1 MSKKLTS
8 QQESAIDFSKH
19 ISLTANAGSGKTFVL
34 KKRYVEIALQEGINL
49 NNIVAITFTEKAASK
64 LYKDITQEIEDRL
77 SYETNSKAVYKLE
90 ALRRDL
96 VSANISTI
104 HSFCTNILKEF
115 SPEAEIDANFIP
127 IDTVVTKE
135 LINQSLEEL
144 FKNLGRGNEIDLNL
158 KNLIR
163 FFSTKKQVIWQ
174 LFEMIYKRDKVL
186 TLDKELYS
194 KTDENITEVFRIK
207 FDEMFNTLIKDDT
220 DNILKQIKLLNNIV
234 LTGAKNKNNA
244 LEISGLINECYSLL
258 SSIDYYNK
266 LILITEKLFTKD
278 GKVRSVGYLTK
289 ELRTGQ
295 DQLITEIES
304 FVFFKVFPK
313 VISGNE
319 NNLILAKLGKQL
331 VFVFKEALRIFDK
344 KKEINGFLDFDDL
357 LLKTL
362 EILKNEDVVFTL
374 SERFKYIMIDEYQDT
389 NEVQYNIFMP
399 MLKYLQQNNLFV
411 VGDEKQSIYMFR
423 DAELEIFNRTKNN
436 INQIDKSSNLK
447 LTHSFRVAPVIALFT
462 NKLFKNL
469 FSSANISFNE
479 VEYCDLICARDDIKK
494 GSIEFLLASE
504 EEEEAKLIAKKINQV
519 ISLSEDNN
527 YSGFAVLCRERSHF
541 KDLEKVFGEYKI
553 PFVVLGGTGFYQRQM
568 VQDIYNFLSFIYN
581 TKNDLALLGLL
592 RSPFYT
598 VSDSTIT
605 LISLEEEEFL
615 FDKLCKYSQKDKKIT
630 YVLNHI
636 NKCIKIYENSDITEV
651 LHMFLVDTGYWGII
665 ASKIDR
671 KQELAN
677 LEKLINIIIAA
688 YERSFFNIYDF
699 IGEIGTFIEE
709 MDKESQAQVGN
720 NENAVK
726 IMTLHKAKGL
736 EFNTVFLFK
745 LHTKFKIPKIK
756 SKEITIDKTLGI
768 LTKVPPMNDYFSEYV
783 NTPLNDIYNYI
794 SYKKQLAEDKRLLYV
809 GVTRAID
816 NLILTA
822 AVKDIEKIDNTFLGF
837 IANGLHINF
846 NAERYTISGE
856 LEFLI
861 NGTEYYK
868 KSLEY
873 NIDIVKSIEENEQVS
888 NQPVLKKSNFDD
900 YYFNTDIIKDN
911 PKNEIFTAS
920 KFISYNFCPVM
931 YKLYYEYAYH
941 KLLDLFNNDFIFE
954 ETKEEEVLDIK
965 NESLIVGIICHK
977 VLSEDASFA
986 NLHNNIQNKIET
998 YFLTDEETKA
1008 ISTKIETLL
1017 SGYLKSD
1024 TFKELDSYNTFFN
1037 EYELYKYHNDFY
1049 LYGIIDRLIIE
1060 DDKIIVVDYKTN
1072 RREANSFDSKV
1083 EYYLPQLKFY
1093 GYLVNK
1099 YFVGTKQIYL
1109 KLVFLE
1115 EPDKNYTYLFDSNEG
1130 ESIGKDI
1137 VSAIENIRKNNYI
1150 AYTQNC
1156 KKCIFNKNCEDS
1168 VIIKGNY
1175 EKNNN

>member
-1 MSKKLTS
+1 MSKNLTS
-8 QQESAIDFSKH
+8 QQKLAINFNKH

-64 LYKDITQEIEDRL
+64 LYKDISQEIEDRL
-77 SYETNSKAVYKLE
+77 SYEPDDKIIYKLE
-90 ALRRDL
+90 SLRRDL

-104 HSFCTNILKEF
+104 HSFCTNLLKEF

-127 IDTVVTKE
+127 IDTVATND
-135 LINQSLEEL
+135 LINQSLEEV
-144 FKNLGRGNEIDLNL
+144 FKNLGRGNEIDSNL

-163 FFSTKKQVIWQ
+163 FFGTKKQVILQ
-174 LFEMIYKRDKVL
+174 IFEMINKRDKVL
-186 TLDKELYS
+186 LLEKELYY
-194 KTDENITEVFRIK
+194 KLDNEIAETYNKK
-207 FDEMFNTLIKDDT
+207 FDEVFNELIRNDT
-220 DNILKQIKLLNNIV
+220 EKILKQINIINNVV
-234 LTGAKNKNNA
+234 LAEAKNKTTA
-244 LEISGLINECYSLL
+244 LEISSLINECNPSLTANN
-258 SSIDYYNK
+258 YYAK
-266 LILITEKLFTKD
+266 LVLITGKLFTK
-278 GKVRSVGYLTK
+278 GNNVRIIGYLTK
-289 ELRTGQ
+289 ELRKGYENIIQ
-295 DQLITEIES
+295 EIENFS
-304 FVFFKVFPK
+304 LFKVFPEI
-313 VISGNE
+313 ISGNE

-362 EILKNEDVVFTL
+362 EILKNEDVVTTL

-423 DAELEIFNRTKNN
+423 DAELEIFSRTKNN
-436 INQIDKSSNLK
+436 IKNIDNSSNLM
-447 LTHSFRVAPVIALFT
+447 LTHSFRVAPIIALFT
-462 NKLFKNL
+462 NKLFRNL
-469 FSSANISFNE
+469 FKSANINFNE
-479 VEYCDLICARDDIKK
+479 VEYSDLLCAREDINK
-494 GSIEFLLASE
+494 GSIEFLIASE
-504 EEEEAKLIAKKINQV
+504 EEEEAKLIAKKINQTINASV
-519 ISLSEDNN
+519 DNN
-527 YSGFAVLCRERSHF
+527 YSNFAVLCRERAHF
-541 KDLEKVFGEYKI
+541 KDLENVFNHYKI
-553 PFVVLGGTGFYQRQM
+553 PFVVLGGTGFYQQQM
-568 VQDIYNFLSFIYN
+568 VQDIYNFLSFVYN

-598 VSDSTIT
+598 VSDSMIT
-605 LISLEEEEFL
+605 LISLEEGDYL
-615 FDKLCKYSQKDKKIT
+615 FDKVKKYTSKNEK
-630 YVLNHI
+630 LNNVFCHI

-651 LHMFLVDTGYWGII
+651 LHVFLVDTGYWGIV
-665 ASKIDR
+665 ASKTER
-671 KQELAN
+671 NQELAN
-677 LEKLINIIIAA
+677 LEKFINIIIAA

-709 MDKESQAQVGN
+709 MDKESQAQTGN

-756 SKEITIDKTLGI
+756 AKEITIDKKLGI
-768 LTKVPPMNDYFSEYV
+768 LTKVPPLNNYFSEYV
-783 NTPLNDIYNYI
+783 NTPICDIYNYI

-822 AVKDIEKIDNTFLGF
+822 SIKDIEKIDNSSLGL
-837 IANGLHINF
+837 IAEGLDINF
-846 NAERYTISGE
+846 EDNNYKLNGH

-861 NGTEYYK
+861 DGIDSGK
-868 KSLEY
+868 KLLDY
-873 NIDIVKSIEENEQVS
+873 NINIIKDIEENKQIFNNVS
-888 NQPVLKKSNFDD
+888 VKKKNFEN
-900 YYFNTDIIKDN
+900 YYFNIEPIYDN

-941 KLLDLFNNDFIFE
+941 KLLDLFNNDFVFE
-954 ETKEEEVLDIK
+954 ETKEEEVSDIK
-965 NESLIVGIICHK
+965 NESLIIGIICHK
-977 VLSEDASFA
+977 ILSEDINETTLSES
-986 NLHNNIQNKIET
+986 IYNKIET
-998 YFLTDEETKA
+998 YFLNEEETNIIA
-1008 ISTKIETLL
+1008 GKIEKLL
-1017 SGYLKSD
+1017 SNYLKSN
-1024 TFKELDSYNTFFN
+1024 TYNELKSYKTFFN
-1037 EYELYKYHNDFY
+1037 EYELYKYLNDFY
-1049 LYGIIDRLIIE
+1049 LYGIIDKLIIDE
-1060 DDKIIVVDYKTN
+1060 DKIIVIDYKTN
-1072 RREANSFDSKV
+1072 RKEAKSFDSKV

-1099 YFVGTKQIYL
+1099 YFGGSKQICL

-1115 EPDKNYTYLFDSNEG
+1115 EPDINYTYIFNNDEG

-1137 VSAIENIRKNNYI
+1137 SNAIENIRKNNYI
-1150 AYTQNC
+1150 ACTQNC
-1156 KKCIFNKNCEDS
+1156 NKCIFNKNCEDS
-1168 VIIKGNY
+1168 VIMKGNY